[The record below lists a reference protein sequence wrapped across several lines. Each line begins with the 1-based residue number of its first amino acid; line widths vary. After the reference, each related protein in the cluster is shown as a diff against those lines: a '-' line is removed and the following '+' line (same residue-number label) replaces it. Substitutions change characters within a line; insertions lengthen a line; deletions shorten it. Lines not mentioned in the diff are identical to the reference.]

1 MTSPGTVGARY
12 VCCDEQR
19 RARLAAPEA
28 DPNVSGIDY
37 VEVRTGATVADPTE
51 IDIVLVKPLALPAAA
66 LSGANIRLT
75 GGVRFPA
82 PTVAPDVVELP
93 GGASVSTYRVT
104 IPGGQQTDF
113 STYRLQIVTG
123 ATPDFLDPR
132 LSAVDLSF
140 KVDCAEGDCAPD
152 CRTVPEPPPPEPVF
166 DYRAREWEGFR
177 RLMLDRLAVL
187 VPGFRSD
194 DPVDLTTTLV
204 EALAYRADQQ
214 SYRLDWVGTEA
225 FLDTARSRTSV
236 ARHARLVD
244 YRPGEGASARTFVAL
259 TFTADAAAGFAD
271 GFALPAGTPVLPRTA
286 GLPTVV
292 SATRYAALLSAGPV
306 VFTTLAAC
314 PLWTWRSSIA
324 VHTWAGEE
332 CVLPR
337 GATAVTLVDG
347 SVAGGGALA
356 VGDLLLLHEVASPR
370 TGEAADADPTH
381 RHVVRLTRVT
391 PTTDVLVPGALADVE
406 WDAQDALPFDLV
418 VTALVKEAAGPPR
431 RVRCAAAQGN
441 VVVAEHGTELPPP
454 PHLALPSATTRALT
468 PRLDP
473 PAPVAGVRWRPRLTS
488 GPSTGPLAPPARVAA
503 HGPDDVPPVPAG
515 RLVAVDPA
523 LCLPAVTLHDAF
535 ATWTVRADLLASGRF
550 AREFV
555 VESDATGAATLRFGD
570 DVHGQAPT
578 VGAAVAVAGRFGAG
592 IVGNLGHGALGHVVL
607 PDAVVGG
614 STTSPIRA
622 ATNPLPADGGAE
634 PESIAAVRVAAPQA
648 YRVQERAVTAADYAT
663 AARGFPGVANAV
675 AVARWTGSWQT
686 IVISVDRPGGA
697 PVDAPFRAG
706 LLAHLERYRLAGFDV
721 AVRAAVAAPLD
732 VALSV
737 CAAPGRLRSVV
748 ARQVREALSPFGAG
762 GVPAFFHPDRFTFDT
777 PLYLSALIGA
787 VMAVPGVQ
795 SVVPTVFQRFGRAPQ
810 SEITLGVIRPS
821 GTEVLQLADDPDF
834 PERGRLRI
842 EMGGGR

>member
-1 MTSPGTVGARY
+1 VGARY

-28 DPNVSGIDY
+28 DPGVSGIDY
-37 VEVRTGATVADPTE
+37 VEVRPGATVADPTE
-51 IDIVLVKPLALPAAA
+51 IDIVLVKPLPLPAAA
-66 LSGANIRLT
+66 LTGADIRLT

-82 PTVAPDVVELP
+82 PTVAPDVVELS
-93 GGASVSTYRVT
+93 GGGSVATYRVT

-113 STYRLQIVTG
+113 STYRLAIVSG
-123 ATPDFLDPR
+123 AGTTPAFLDPR

-152 CRTVPEPPPPEPVF
+152 CRTVPGPPPPEPVF
-166 DYRAREWEGFR
+166 DYRAREWDGFR
-177 RLMLDRLAVL
+177 GLMLDRLAML

-225 FLDTARSRTSV
+225 FLDTARSRTSL

-244 YRPGEGASARTFVAL
+244 YRPGEGASARTCVAL
-259 TFTADAAAGFAD
+259 TFTADPAGGFPD
-271 GFALPAGTPVLPRTA
+271 GFALPAHTPVLPRTA

-292 SATRYAALLSAGPV
+292 PAAHYATLLSAVPV

-314 PLWTWRSSIA
+314 PLWTWRSEIA
-324 VHTWAGEE
+324 VHTWADEE

-337 GATAVTLVDG
+337 GATGVTLVDG
-347 SVAGGGALA
+347 SVAGAGALA
-356 VGDLLLLHEVASPR
+356 AGDLLLLAEVASPH
-370 TGEAADADPTH
+370 TGEAADADPAH
-381 RHVVRLTRVT
+381 RHVVRLTRVG
-391 PTTDVLVPGALADVE
+391 PVTDVLVPGPLVDVE
-406 WDAQDALPFDLV
+406 WDAADALPFDLV
-418 VTALVKEAAGPPR
+418 VSALVDQAAGPPR
-431 RVRCAAAQGN
+431 RVSCASAQGN
-441 VVVAEHGTELPPP
+441 VVLAEHGTELPPP
-454 PHLALPSATTRALT
+454 PHLALPPATTTALT

-473 PAPVAGVRWRPRLTS
+473 PAPVAGVRWRPRLTG
-488 GPSTGPLAPPARVAA
+488 GPSTGPLGPPARVAA
-503 HGPDDVPPVPAG
+503 HGPDDVPLLPA
-515 RLVAVDPA
+515 RQLVAVDPA
-523 LCLPAVTLHDAF
+523 TCLPAVTLQDAF

-555 VESDATGAATLRFGD
+555 VESDAPGSSTLRFGD
-570 DVHGQAPT
+570 DTHGQAPAI
-578 VGAAVAVAGRFGAG
+578 GAAVGVGGRFGTGAA
-592 IVGNLGHGALGHVVL
+592 GNLGHGALGHVVL
-607 PDAVVGG
+607 PDVAAGG
-614 STTSPIRA
+614 SVTA
-622 ATNPLPADGGAE
+622 AIGTVTNPLAAVGGAE
-634 PESIAAVRVAAPQA
+634 PESLAAIRVAAPQA

-663 AARGFPGVANAV
+663 AALGFPGVANAV

-686 IVISVDRPGGA
+686 VVILVDRTGGA
-697 PVDAPFRAG
+697 AVDAPFRTG
-706 LLAHLERYRLAGFDV
+706 LLTHLERYRLAGFDV

-737 CAAPGRLRSVV
+737 CAAPERLRSVV

-762 GVPAFFHPDRFTFDT
+762 GVPGFFHPDRFTFST
-777 PLYLSALIGA
+777 PLYLSALIAA

-795 SVVPTVFQRFGRAPQ
+795 SVVPTAFQRFGRAPHN
-810 SEITLGVIRPS
+810 EIALGVIRPAT
-821 GTEVLQLADDPDF
+821 TEVLQLADDPDF

-842 EMGGGR
+842 AMGGGR